1 VPQLTPSRGR
11 LCIGFDEGNECLE
24 NNGDHNDS
32 AEEKIEYI
40 LNYNDETQAETF
52 ENVPDAPS
60 ECRDLS
66 FLDAIPMTTSETNVT
81 DNAIDLNQVPIPHN
95 IDDLFLSMLVSSNTL
110 ENTNIT
116 PDENNIGNC
125 LLRQTKKTATSITKT
140 KTTIKVNKNSARNIT
155 ANDNIDEETRKKAMA
170 KARVDRCRA
179 KTKERNKKT
188 LERKALLEKENQKLE
203 HKVDKLRKEY
213 EFVWKIMEAHGQ
225 AQPDALMTIM
235 SMELGLI

>member
-1 VPQLTPSRGR
+1 VPQLTPSRGC

-24 NNGDHNDS
+24 NNGDHIDS

-81 DNAIDLNQVPIPHN
+81 DNAIDINQVPIPQN
-95 IDDLFLSMLVSSNTL
+95 IDDLLISMFSSNTL
-110 ENTNIT
+110 DNTNIT
-116 PDENNIGNC
+116 PDQNNMANC

-140 KTTIKVNKNSARNIT
+140 KKTIKVNQNSTRNIT

-179 KTKERNKKT
+179 KIKERNKKN
-188 LERKALLEKENQKLE
+188 LERKELLKKENQKLE
-203 HKVDKLRKEY
+203 DKVDKLTKEY
-213 EFVWKIMEAHGQ
+213 EFVWKIIEAHGQ

-235 SMELGLI
+235 SLELGLI